1 MKTTTIRKGV
11 KGDLPDVLR
20 LIKEL
25 AEYEKALDC
34 VKITLEELEDD
45 GFGDHPW
52 YWFLVAESNNTI
64 IGMSFY
70 FIRYST
76 WNGKYLYLEDF
87 VINKEYR
94 QQGIGSLLFEATI
107 QICKDENLNGMTWQV
122 LDWNSPA
129 IKFYEKYN
137 ADISTEWLNGK
148 LTKSQIDQITSS

>member
-52 YWFLVAESNNTI
+52 YWFLVAERDNKI

-148 LTKSQIDQITSS
+148 LTKSQIDQITCS

>member
-1 MKTTTIRKGV
+1 MKTTIRKGV

-34 VKITLEELEDD
+34 VTITLEELEDD

-52 YWFLVAESNNTI
+52 YWFLVAEDNNKI
-64 IGMSFY
+64 IGISFY

-76 WNGKYLYLEDF
+76 WNGKFLYLEDF
-87 VINKEYR
+87 VIDKEYR

-129 IKFYEKYN
+129 IQFYEKYN

-148 LTKSQIDQITSS
+148 LTKSQIDQIASS

>member
-1 MKTTTIRKGV
+1 
-11 KGDLPDVLR
+11 
-20 LIKEL
+20 
-25 AEYEKALDC
+25 
-34 VKITLEELEDD
+34 
-45 GFGDHPW
+45 
-52 YWFLVAESNNTI
+52 
-64 IGMSFY
+64 MSFY

>member
-52 YWFLVAESNNTI
+52 YWFLVAERDNKI

-87 VINKEYR
+87 VIDKEYR

>member
-52 YWFLVAESNNTI
+52 YWFLVAESNNKI

-76 WNGKYLYLEDF
+76 WSGKFLYLEDF
-87 VINKEYR
+87 VIDKEYR

>member
-1 MKTTTIRKGV
+1 MKTTIRKGV
-11 KGDLPDVLR
+11 KGDLPDVLT

-34 VKITLEELEDD
+34 VKITLGELEDD

-52 YWFLVAESNNTI
+52 YWFLVAESNNKI

-107 QICKDENLNGMTWQV
+107 QICKNENLNGMTWQV

-129 IKFYEKYN
+129 IQFYQKYN

-148 LTKSQIDQITSS
+148 LTKSQIDQIASS

>member
-52 YWFLVAESNNTI
+52 YWFLVAERDNKI

>member
-52 YWFLVAESNNTI
+52 YWFLVAESNNKI

-76 WNGKYLYLEDF
+76 WSGKFLYLEDF
-87 VINKEYR
+87 VIDKEYR
-94 QQGIGSLLFEATI
+94 QQGIGSLLFEATT

>member
-1 MKTTTIRKGV
+1 MKTTIRKGV
-11 KGDLPDVLR
+11 KGDLPDVLT

>member
-1 MKTTTIRKGV
+1 MNATIRKGV
-11 KGDLPDVLR
+11 KGDLTEILK
-20 LIKEL
+20 LIREL

-45 GFGDHPW
+45 GFGNHPW
-52 YWFLVAESNNTI
+52 YWFLVAESNNKI

>member
-1 MKTTTIRKGV
+1 MNATIRKGV
-11 KGDLPDVLR
+11 KGDLTEILK
-20 LIKEL
+20 LIREL

-52 YWFLVAESNNTI
+52 YWFLVAESNNKI

>member
-1 MKTTTIRKGV
+1 MNVTIRKGV
-11 KGDLPDVLR
+11 KDDLPEVLK

-25 AEYEKALDC
+25 AEYEKALDS
-34 VKITLEELEDD
+34 VTITLEELEKD

-52 YWFLVAESNNTI
+52 YWFLVAEDNNKI
-64 IGMSFY
+64 IGISFY

-87 VINKEYR
+87 VINKKNR
-94 QQGIGSLLFEATI
+94 QKGIGSLLFEATI

-129 IKFYEKYN
+129 IQFYKKYN
-137 ADISTEWLNGK
+137 AEISTEWLNGK
-148 LTKSQIDQITSS
+148 LTKHQIHHITSH